1 MAPLHD
7 PVPERPQLVLA
18 GNPNVGKT
26 TLFNALTGSS
36 AKVSNYPGIT
46 VEAASGKLSL
56 PGGRIADLRD
66 LPGTYSTNA
75 RSAEEQIAL
84 DAVVGLD
91 GAPTPDAVIVCI
103 DATQVARAAY
113 LLLQCQE
120 LGARTVVALTMV
132 DEAGAAAPSPR
143 ELAAVLGCEVVAV
156 TARTRRGL
164 DELRAA
170 VDRALRSERRA
181 IWHWQPGQAL
191 KNRLDAV
198 REAFPETWRS
208 TARYGAPLPASDDA
222 LALWALTCVEPR
234 TGGPDDDE
242 LEVPDALRAAVVA
255 EPAAPDDEA
264 VLARWAWL
272 DREIPKLVA
281 RPPDRSRTERIDQIL
296 LHRVAGFAAFIAV
309 MSILFMSLF
318 WWAAPVMDSIDQLF
332 KWTGDQLQGLLGDGV
347 FSDFLVQ
354 GVIGGVG
361 AVMVFLPQILLLFL
375 FLGFLEDCG
384 YLARVAYLMDRIM
397 RSMNLHGRAFVPM
410 LSGFACAVPAVL
422 ATRTMERRRD
432 RILTM
437 MVVPLMT
444 CSARLP
450 VYTLVIGAL
459 IPGSRWMQGLL
470 MVGMYLFSVVTALI
484 AAWVMSKTVRQ
495 LKAKR
500 LPFVIE
506 LPPYRWPRLGGVVRM
521 MWGKSSMFLREAG
534 TVILACSIALWALL
548 YFPNHPPAGAPDYD
562 ALVAQAPGDEAKA
575 ALLADKQARQ
585 LENSYGGRL
594 GHAIEPAIQPLGFDW
609 KIGIG
614 IVGAF
619 AAREVFVSTLGIV
632 YAVGSDADEGSE
644 PLRAALHDA
653 KDEGGERSYTPLVGL
668 SLMIFFALA
677 CQCMSTLAVV
687 RRETRSLRW
696 PLFLFGYMTVLAWI
710 TSFCVYQGGR
720 LLGLG

>member
-1 MAPLHD
+1 M
-7 PVPERPQLVLA
+7 
-18 GNPNVGKT
+18 
-26 TLFNALTGSS
+26 
-36 AKVSNYPGIT
+36 
-46 VEAASGKLSL
+46 
-56 PGGRIADLRD
+56 
-66 LPGTYSTNA
+66 
-75 RSAEEQIAL
+75 
-84 DAVVGLD
+84 
-91 GAPTPDAVIVCI
+91 
-103 DATQVARAAY
+103 RAA
-113 LLLQCQE
+113 
-120 LGARTVVALTMV
+120 
-132 DEAGAAAPSPR
+132 
-143 ELAAVLGCEVVAV
+143 
-156 TARTRRGL
+156 
-164 DELRAA
+164 
-170 VDRALRSERRA
+170 
-181 IWHWQPGQAL
+181 
-191 KNRLDAV
+191 
-198 REAFPETWRS
+198 
-208 TARYGAPLPASDDA
+208 DDA
-222 LALWALTCVEPR
+222 LALWALTCIEPR
-234 TGGPDDDE
+234 TGGADDDE
-242 LEVPDALRAAVVA
+242 LEVPDAVRAAVIA
-255 EPAAPDDEA
+255 EPPLRDDEA
-264 VLARWAWL
+264 VLARWAFL
-272 DREIPKLVA
+272 DREIPPLVR
-281 RPPDRSRTERIDQIL
+281 RPPDRSRTQNIDAVL
-296 LHRVAGFAAFIAV
+296 LHRVGGFGVFIAV
-309 MSILFMSLF
+309 MSVLFMSLF

-332 KWTGDQLQGLLGDGV
+332 KWCGAELASVLGGGV
-347 FSDFLVQ
+347 VTDFFVQ

-410 LSGFACAVPAVL
+410 LSGFACAVPAVM

-459 IPGSRWMQGLL
+459 IPGSHWMQGLL

-484 AAWVMSKTVRQ
+484 AAWVMSKTVKP

-506 LPPYRWPRLGGVVRM
+506 LPPYRWPRLGGVLRM

-548 YFPNHPPAGAPDYD
+548 YFPHHLPDGAPNYD
-562 ALVAQAPGDEAKA
+562 AIAAQAPSEEARA
-575 ALLADKQARQ
+575 TVLAEKQAIQ
-585 LENSYGGRL
+585 LERSYGGRL

-609 KIGIG
+609 KIGVG

-632 YAVGSDADEGSE
+632 YAVGDDADYRSE
-644 PLRAALHDA
+644 PLRQALRDA
-653 KDEGGERSYTPLVGL
+653 KDTQGRRAYTPLVGL

-687 RRETRSLRW
+687 RRETASLRW
-696 PLFLFGYMTVLAWI
+696 PLFLFGYMTALAWI
-710 TSFCVYQGGR
+710 VSFAVYQGGR